1 MNDQREADD
10 RRGGNSQ
17 GRSGSQGENV
27 HQSGS
32 GSQGGNTSREVGRR
46 HGIESH
52 REAMFWDAAE
62 NNIVRCGL
70 CPHRCRIPPGAA
82 GYCRV
87 RENREGELIAAGYGQ
102 VSSVALDPIEKKPL
116 YMFHPGK
123 NILSIGGFGC
133 NFRCPFCQN
142 FEISMKFDALRQNA
156 RLMRPHDIAELA
168 VRTVQDGNIGVAY
181 TYNEPLIGYEFVYD
195 CAKLVREAGLCN
207 VLVTNGYINEE
218 PLEMLLP
225 MIDAMNI
232 DLKGFTGGF
241 YNEVSRPN
249 MAKPRTHNIG
259 TRTSEADRRTL
270 EEVKRTIIAAQAL
283 CHVEVTTLVIPG
295 SDSQGNE
302 NDIEELAKWLA
313 SIDSSIPL
321 HLTRFFPR
329 FQMTDRAPTP
339 RETIIRLRET
349 AKKYLTNV
357 FAGNM

>member
-1 MNDQREADD
+1 MNNFREADGT
-10 RRGGNSQ
+10 RGENMPRGG
-17 GRSGSQGENV
+17 SGP
-27 HQSGS
+27 
-32 GSQGGNTSREVGRR
+32 QGGNTYSEFDRR

-52 REAMFWDAAE
+52 REAMYWDAAE
-62 NNIVRCGL
+62 NNTVRCGL
-70 CPHRCRIPPGAA
+70 CPHRCRIPSGAA

-87 RENREGELIAAGYGQ
+87 RENREGALIAAGYGQ
-102 VSSVALDPIEKKPL
+102 VSSIALDPIEKKPL

-142 FEISMKFDALRQNA
+142 FEISMEFDKLRQNTRRMTPA
-156 RLMRPHDIAELA
+156 EVAELA
-168 VRTVQDGNIGVAY
+168 VRTVQEGNIGVAY
-181 TYNEPLIGYEFVYD
+181 TYNEPIIGYEFVYD
-195 CAKLVREAGLCN
+195 CAKLVRAAGLCN

-232 DLKGFTGGF
+232 DLKGFTNDF
-241 YNEVSRPN
+241 YNEVSRLN
-249 MAKPRTHNIG
+249 IAEKRTQNIDK
-259 TRTSEADRRTL
+259 RTSEADRGAL
-270 EEVKRTIIAAQAL
+270 ETVKRTIVATQAF

-295 SDSQGNE
+295 SGSHGNE

-313 SIDSSIPL
+313 SIDPDIPL

-329 FQMTDRAPTP
+329 FQTTDRTPTP
-339 RETIIRLRET
+339 RETILRLSEK
-349 AKKYLTNV
+349 AKKYLKNV